1 MFYVLLTIILLDFV
15 IGRVLSVLNGTYDKK
30 PVPEEIKDIYTDDKR
45 VRQCEFNRANR
56 KFSWISNTFDTLVI
70 VLMFTLGGYTL
81 LDHFTHE
88 WVEMITNPIA
98 RDIAM
103 AAIFFLFLSI
113 ASEFLH
119 IPFGIYRTFNIMA
132 KFGFNRTTPKTFTLD
147 ILKQTGL
154 NILLTTIIF
163 AAIVPIYDTIP
174 DYFWL
179 VAWAVMSGFSLF
191 MSYFYSQL
199 IVPIFNKQTPLPDGE
214 LRTAIEQFAG
224 KTQFNLKD
232 IYVMD
237 SSRRSTIANAYFTG
251 FGKRKRI
258 VLYDTLIQQ
267 LTTDEIVA
275 VLAHEIGHYRHHHT
289 IISIFTSLATSLLTF
304 FLMGLTLKYNLCAG
318 AIGCVASFHVNMY
331 FFYTLY
337 DPIDTIIS
345 LGSNAISRRHEYQA
359 DAFARENGY
368 AEQQISAL
376 KKLSANSLSN
386 PTPHP
391 LFVFFHYSHP
401 TLVDRIKSLRK
412 I

>member
-15 IGRVLSVLNGTYDKK
+15 IGRVLSILNSTYDKK
-30 PVPEEIKDIYTDDKR
+30 PVPEEIKDIYTDEKR
-45 VRQCEFNRANR
+45 MRQREFNHVNR
-56 KFSWISNTFDTLVI
+56 SFSWISDSFDTLII
-70 VLMFTLGGYTL
+70 VLMLTLGGYAL
-81 LDHFTHE
+81 LDRFTHE
-88 WVEMITNPIA
+88 WTEFITNPIA

-103 AAIFFLFLSI
+103 SIIFFLFLSV
-113 ASEFLH
+113 ALSLLH
-119 IPFGIYRTFNIMA
+119 LPFGIYRTFNIMA
-132 KFGFNRTTPKTFTLD
+132 KFGFNRTTPRTFALD
-147 ILKQTGL
+147 HLKSTGL
-154 NILLTTIIF
+154 NILITSVIF

-174 DYFWL
+174 DCFWL

-199 IVPIFNKQTPLPDGE
+199 IVPVFNKQTPLPEGE
-214 LRTAIEQFAG
+214 LRTAIEQFSV

-289 IISIFTSLATSLLTF
+289 IISICTSLATSLLTF
-304 FLMGLTLKYNLCAG
+304 FLMGLTLKHNLCAG

-359 DAFARENGY
+359 DAFTRENGY